1 MSRTGQSVETESGLV
16 EGWGRRVG
24 LTERG
29 SAGTVDAVV
38 HGQQMPRGMWG
49 PSLFSRLSFHFPC
62 QGKVPP
68 TSTTHTQ
75 GCRFRQLVPRR
86 LAEGRPGAGQPL
98 LRSEVR
104 SSKLQGPGGLG
115 RGGGDEPSACPGVRA
130 GALPGP
136 QASQCQGANSPVCR
150 PGRAPLVCMEPCEGG
165 SQKARL
171 GPPRG
176 PQENRDPWGLQH
188 PCPPWQCPPG
198 LPTSP
203 SWSVPGA

>member
-1 MSRTGQSVETESGLV
+1 MGEESGFDRAGKCWNGGCCGSWPTNAPGNVGPFPLLPTLFPLPV
-16 EGWGRRVG
+16 PGEG
-24 LTERG
+24 TP
-29 SAGTVDAVV
+29 
-38 HGQQMPRGMWG
+38 HP
-49 PSLFSRLSFHFPC
+49 HN
-62 QGKVPP
+62 
-68 TSTTHTQ
+68 THTQ

-86 LAEGRPGAGQPL
+86 LAEGRPGTGQPL

>member
-1 MSRTGQSVETESGLV
+1 MLWLMANKCPGECGALPSSPDSLSTSRAR
-16 EGWGRRVG
+16 GRY
-24 LTERG
+24 
-29 SAGTVDAVV
+29 
-38 HGQQMPRGMWG
+38 
-49 PSLFSRLSFHFPC
+49 
-62 QGKVPP
+62 PP
-68 TSTTHTQ
+68 PPQHTHTRVSVQ
-75 GCRFRQLVPRR
+75 AVS
-86 LAEGRPGAGQPL
+86 AK
-98 LRSEVR
+98 EV
-104 SSKLQGPGGLG
+104 G
-115 RGGGDEPSACPGVRA
+115 RGQARDRAALAQVRGQELKTAGSRRSGSRGGDEPSACPGVRA